1 MTHLDSLF
9 RPMATLKMKISKH
22 HYLRGDKGSRHS
34 YVLHHR
40 HILSPLDLLKV
51 LTRVIVET
59 YLNHLSR
66 RSVILRLKVSI
77 RHCLRGDPGSRHP
90 YTVPHRHTPSVLE
103 LLSNLTSV
111 IIEAYLDTLWE

>member
-1 MTHLDSLF
+1 MILG
-9 RPMATLKMKISKH
+9 LKI
-22 HYLRGDKGSRHS
+22 YIDNGLRGDRVSEHS

-77 RHCLRGDPGSRHP
+77 HHCLRGDPGSRHP
-90 YTVPHRHTPSVLE
+90 YTVPHRHTLSVLE
-103 LLSNLTSV
+103 LLSNLTRV
-111 IIEAYLDTLWE
+111 IIEAYLDVLSEQLMILRL